1 MADNKR
7 TRVAVLGTLLEFH
20 DEAIPFD
27 MSALLDLVAN
37 INPDLLCL
45 DITPEQWLQRDFE
58 KLPPQYHEALLPLA
72 QQTDIVIAPI
82 GGEKSPPTQRRG
94 GWRGKVIN
102 RLRKWIATMQN
113 TASGPN
119 DMNQGWRHNLTNY
132 LYDATRWLAGGN
144 LNRETKEYVAHLVQ
158 TVLEVSRRDRGA
170 RVLVVVNIQHCHL
183 IRETLRMYD
192 DIELPAFT
200 EL

>member
-1 MADNKR
+1 
-7 TRVAVLGTLLEFH
+7 
-20 DEAIPFD
+20 
-27 MSALLDLVAN
+27 MSSLLDLVAK

-45 DITPEQWLQRDFE
+45 DITPEQWLQRDYE

-82 GGEKSPPTQRRG
+82 GCEKSPPNQRRG
-94 GWRGKVIN
+94 GWRGKVIS
-102 RLRKWIATMQN
+102 RLRQWIATMQN

-132 LYDATRWLAGGN
+132 LYDATRWFAGGN
-144 LNRETKEYVAHLVQ
+144 LNRETTEYVAHLVQ

-183 IRETLRMYD
+183 IREILRMHD
-192 DIELPAFT
+192 DIELPVFT